1 MFYPQFFWG
10 NPNYLD
16 VNFDFQKT
24 TSFLLVFLSPPGLA
38 FEVKILA
45 YEAKNSE
52 NLNKKSYLCF
62 NPNSHLDS
70 QNIKKDKI

>member
-1 MFYPQFFWG
+1 MWTLIFRKQQ
-10 NPNYLD
+10 
-16 VNFDFQKT
+16 V
-24 TSFLLVFLSPPGLA
+24 FLLVFLSLETLA
-38 FEVKILA
+38 FEIKILA

-70 QNIKKDKI
+70 QNIKKDKILRNLCYESFR